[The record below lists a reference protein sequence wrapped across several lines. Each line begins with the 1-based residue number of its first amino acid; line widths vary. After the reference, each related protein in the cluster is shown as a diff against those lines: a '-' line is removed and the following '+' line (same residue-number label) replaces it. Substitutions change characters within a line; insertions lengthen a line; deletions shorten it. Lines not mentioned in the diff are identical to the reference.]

1 MVYFALILNLK
12 FYEKII
18 KSDDQNDADS
28 LPQTMLTRK
37 RKKQLNILKD
47 RHRRN
52 SSEMHRRGTRAKLLP
67 SLSRAFIS

>member
-12 FYEKII
+12 FYDKII

-37 RKKQLNILKD
+37 RKK
-47 RHRRN
+47 N
-52 SSEMHRRGTRAKLLP
+52 SSIFCRTDTEEIRPKCIEEEQEQNSFA
-67 SLSRAFIS
+67 IVV